1 MAIID
6 GDSGNNPLNGTNSGD
21 TIDGKAGN
29 DIINGFGGNDTL
41 IGGDGSDIFAYTT
54 REFDNDTITDFQR
67 GVDRIDLSAL
77 NIADFETL
85 KRFIS
90 SDSLG
95 NAVIT
100 FAFYGST
107 ESITLRGIN
116 QAWLTG
122 GNFIFN
128 SSTAARTVEG
138 TNYRDV
144 LFGGNGNDTLNGYS
158 GNDTLS
164 GGAGNDQLH
173 GQEGD
178 DTLIGGA
185 GNDVYL
191 YAARDFDRDTIEGFS
206 LTANTD
212 KIDLTALNVADFTT
226 LKRFISSDSL
236 GNAVISLGFYGNAES
251 ITLKGVAASQL
262 SAANFIFN
270 SSSTAL
276 SVEGT
281 SYRDVL
287 FGGNGNDALTGYSGN
302 DVLSGGGGND
312 QLLGMDGDDTLIGG
326 AGNDVYLY
334 TARDFDR
341 DTIEGFSTASDK
353 IDLSAL
359 WVADFT
365 TLSRFITNDA
375 SGNAVI
381 TLGFYG
387 NTESITLKGVLKAQ
401 LSAANFIFN
410 ANPSGV
416 TVEGTGYRD
425 VLFGGNGNDALTG
438 YSGNDTMSAGGGN
451 DRLLGMEGDDT
462 LIGGAGNDVYLY
474 TARDFDRD
482 TIEGFSVAAN
492 TDKID
497 LRALNV
503 ADFTTLSRF
512 IANDASGNAVITL
525 GFYGNAESI
534 TLKGVSR
541 AQLSAAS
548 FIFNTNSAGLTVEGT
563 GYRDVLFGGNGTD
576 TLTGYSGDDTL
587 ASGNGNDRLIGLSGN
602 DTLIGGF
609 GADRM
614 EGGTGN
620 DIYYVDNVGDQVIEA
635 AESGTDTVL
644 ATLSYALAAGQHV
657 ETLATTSMAGA
668 AAINLSGNEFAQ
680 RISGNAGRNY
690 LNGGGGNDT
699 LIGGAGID
707 TLNGGTGNDT
717 LYVDNAGDIIVEV
730 AGGGTDT
737 ALASVSYTLA
747 AGRHIELLATTSIAG
762 TVAINLTGNEL
773 AQRINGNNGV
783 NVLNGG
789 SGNDTLYGF
798 NGNDTLNGGI
808 GIDVL
813 AGGYGNDRLYVDSSA
828 DRVVETYGQGTD
840 SVFASVHYTLAAG
853 QSVEIV
859 ATTSV
864 AGTGTIN
871 LAGNELAQQ
880 VIGNNGVNRLYG
892 NGGNDTLNGNGGND
906 VLFGGVGNDRLT
918 GGAGS
923 DYFVFNTAL
932 SSWSNVDRITDFNV
946 AADTIQ
952 LDNAVMAALGGT
964 GTLSAA
970 KFWKST
976 AGVAH
981 DADDRII
988 YDIDTGRLF
997 YDADGSGSKY
1007 YGVHFATLAPNLAL
1021 TNYDF
1026 QVI

>member
-387 NTESITLKGVLKAQ
+387 NT
-401 LSAANFIFN
+401 
-410 ANPSGV
+410 
-416 TVEGTGYRD
+416 
-425 VLFGGNGNDALTG
+425 
-438 YSGNDTMSAGGGN
+438 
-451 DRLLGMEGDDT
+451 
-462 LIGGAGNDVYLY
+462 
-474 TARDFDRD
+474 
-482 TIEGFSVAAN
+482 
-492 TDKID
+492 
-497 LRALNV
+497 
-503 ADFTTLSRF
+503 
-512 IANDASGNAVITL
+512 
-525 GFYGNAESI
+525 ESI